1 MSSCITVGVPSMPV
15 PCSRR
20 SEKLFLLHRDFAGEV
35 EVLDLF
41 ACSVTALKAETVLSL
56 LSDCGSW
63 DMRSSNLHLWSF
75 LAVAGLS
82 LKFRVP
88 TGSVF
93 KKNYLLESCISDG

>member
-1 MSSCITVGVPSMPV
+1 MVMSSCITVGVPSTPV
-15 PCSRR
+15 PCSWR

-63 DMRSSNLHLWSF
+63 DMRSSKPAFVELFCSC
-75 LAVAGLS
+75 
-82 LKFRVP
+82 R
-88 TGSVF
+88 
-93 KKNYLLESCISDG
+93 LES